1 MTLFSCI
8 KVPGC
13 MVVKNNQSLLRKSSV
28 LECFAKPVDLLQVN
42 LTSFSERSEL
52 FRPVKLLRE
61 TTKRT
66 KDFFESLHN
75 QLKTLLRPQNTHL
88 HFSSFLDRLILI
100 CRLGMTGLVP
110 STIVSLTVTYVL
122 EVTKVWRTWA
132 KFIIWGST
140 LCSHPKYP
148 TILQFSL
155 FFSSPICSKD
165 QC

>member
-1 MTLFSCI
+1 MTLFPAL
-8 KVPGC
+8 KYPAAWWL
-13 MVVKNNQSLLRKSSV
+13 KNNQSLLRKSGV

-42 LTSFSERSEL
+42 LRSFSERSEL
-52 FRPVKLLRE
+52 FRPVKLPRE

-88 HFSSFLDRLILI
+88 HFSSFLDWLILI

-110 STIVSLTVTYVL
+110 STIVPLTVTYVL
-122 EVTKVWRTWA
+122 EVTKVWRTWT
-132 KFIIWGST
+132 KFIIWGSM
-140 LCSHPKYP
+140 LCSHPKYR